1 MELTMNKIENE
12 AKNHDKTNKNRLSH
26 STKSDFDT
34 KSKTKPKPT
43 PNLQSKP
50 SYETQYED

>member
-12 AKNHDKTNKNRLSH
+12 AKNNDKTNKNRLSH
-26 STKSDFDT
+26 SKKSYFDT
-34 KSKTKPKPT
+34 KSKIKLQPASNP
-43 PNLQSKP
+43 QSKP